1 MANAIAHTI
10 LEQLGG
16 GRFVVMT
23 GARNFL
29 AHESALSFRLPRG
42 TADGSN
48 YVKVT
53 LTAMDDYTVETLSVR
68 GIKAT
73 PKSFRQGV
81 YADSLRDVFT
91 ALTGLYT
98 SLGSMGGG
106 R

>member
-1 MANAIAHTI
+1 MIANAI

-23 GARNFL
+23 GARHL
-29 AHESALSFRLPRG
+29 VSHADALSFKLPARF
-42 TADGSN
+42 AKDGIN

-53 LTAMDDYTVETLSVR
+53 LTAADDYRVEFFKLR
-68 GIKAT
+68 GIKFS
-73 PKSFRQGV
+73 PVSKVEGV
-81 YADSLRDVFT
+81 YADMLRGVFEQ
-91 ALTGLYT
+91 ATGLYT